1 MQQTKCNIAG
11 EKNKTVLERFLHA
24 LVFEVLAIGLSAPL
38 AAVLSGHSMMDMGVV
53 TVVIAVMALIW
64 NMVYNAGFD
73 RFLRATGKRKTLV
86 MRIWHTFGF
95 ELGLLFMAIPFV
107 MWWLSIGLWEA
118 LALDIG
124 LILFYVPY
132 AYIYN
137 LVYDL
142 LRSRYWGRVVPECQG

>member
-1 MQQTKCNIAG
+1 MTGQ

-38 AAVLSGHSMMDMGVV
+38 AAVLSGHSMTDMGVV

-64 NMVYNAGFD
+64 NMVYNALFD
-73 RFLRATGKRKTLV
+73 RFLAATGKSKTLV
-86 MRIWHTFGF
+86 LRIWHSIGF

-107 MWWLSIGLWEA
+107 MWWLNIGLWEA
-118 LALDIG
+118 LVLDIG
-124 LILFYVPY
+124 LILFYLPY

-137 LVYDL
+137 LAYDT
-142 LRSRYWGRVVPECQG
+142 LRSRYWGRQPQEC